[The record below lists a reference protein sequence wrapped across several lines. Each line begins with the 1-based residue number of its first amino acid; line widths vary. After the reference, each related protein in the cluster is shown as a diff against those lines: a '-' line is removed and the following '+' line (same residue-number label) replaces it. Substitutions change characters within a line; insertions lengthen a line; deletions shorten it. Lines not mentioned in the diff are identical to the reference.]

1 MGRSAQEG
9 RHTAGGDVVSPAVSD
24 RVWTVPNL
32 LSMLRL
38 LGVPLFLWLVLVPQA
53 DWWALL
59 VLALAGLSDWLDGK
73 IARAWN
79 QTSRLGTVLD
89 PLADRLYIFAALLG
103 LVIRGIV
110 PWWLMGI
117 LVLRDVL
124 ILGALPLLR
133 HFGYGPLPVNFAGKA
148 ATLCLLYSFPL
159 LFLAGYATI
168 AADVARIIGWA
179 FALWGTA
186 LYWWAGLL
194 YAVQGL
200 RLMAQTRRDESADR
214 TGGPRAVGDSDP
226 VRGHAQDRPGPA
238 APATADG
245 GPGAAAEGADRPIR
259 PDQGRTGP

>member
-1 MGRSAQEG
+1 M
-9 RHTAGGDVVSPAVSD
+9 AGPEVSD
-24 RVWTVPNL
+24 RIWTVPNL

-38 LGVPLFLWLVLVPQA
+38 LGVPLFLWLILGPQA

-59 VLALAGLSDWLDGK
+59 VLALAGISDWLDGK

-103 LVIRGIV
+103 LVVRDIV
-110 PWWLMGI
+110 PWWLMAI

-159 LFLAGYATI
+159 LFIAVYASI
-168 AADVARIIGWA
+168 VADVARIIGWA

-200 RLMAQTRRDESADR
+200 RLMAQTRRDE
-214 TGGPRAVGDSDP
+214 
-226 VRGHAQDRPGPA
+226 
-238 APATADG
+238 
-245 GPGAAAEGADRPIR
+245 GADRPGIRGGADDSDPAPGTSADR
-259 PDQGRTGP
+259 PDPTAPETADGDPGAAPRGPDRPGRAGQGHTGP

>member
-1 MGRSAQEG
+1 M
-9 RHTAGGDVVSPAVSD
+9 AGPAVSD
-24 RVWTVPNL
+24 RIWTVPNL

-38 LGVPLFLWLVLVPQA
+38 VGVPLFLWLVLVAQA

-79 QTSRLGTVLD
+79 QASRLGAVLD
-89 PLADRLYIFAALLG
+89 PLADRLYIFVALLG

-110 PWWLMGI
+110 PWWLMAI

-124 ILGALPLLR
+124 ILGALPILR

-148 ATLCLLYSFPL
+148 ATLCLLYAFPL
-159 LFLAGYATI
+159 LFIAGYDLI
-168 AADVARIIGWA
+168 VADVARIIGWA

-200 RLMAQTRRDESADR
+200 RLIAQTRRDVSADR
-214 TGGPRAVGDSDP
+214 FGGPRAVEDSDP
-226 VRGHAQDRPGPA
+226 VRGHTSAN
-238 APATADG
+238 ADG
-245 GPGAAAEGADRPIR
+245 DHGTVSEG

>member
-1 MGRSAQEG
+1 M
-9 RHTAGGDVVSPAVSD
+9 AGPVVSD

-38 LGVPLFLWLVLVPQA
+38 LGVPLFLWLVLGPQE

-59 VLALAGLSDWLDGK
+59 VLAFAGLSDWLDGK
-73 IARAWN
+73 IAREWN
-79 QTSRLGTVLD
+79 QATKLGQILD
-89 PLADRLYIFAALLG
+89 PAADRLYIFAALLG

-110 PWWLMGI
+110 PWWLMAI

-159 LFLAGYATI
+159 LFVAEYASFV
-168 AADVARIIGWA
+168 ADMAKIIGWA

-200 RLMAQTRRDESADR
+200 RLIDQTRRAERADPVGMS
-214 TGGPRAVGDSDP
+214 TGDRDSDD
-226 VRGHAQDRPGPA
+226 GHGPF
-238 APATADG
+238 
-245 GPGAAAEGADRPIR
+245 ADRPDPSTKATVEGEPGVASQG
-259 PDQGRTGP
+259 PDGPGEDQTGAGP

>member
-1 MGRSAQEG
+1 M
-9 RHTAGGDVVSPAVSD
+9 VSPTVSD

-38 LGVPLFLWLVLVPQA
+38 LGVPLFLWLILVPHA
-53 DWWALL
+53 DWWALF
-59 VLALAGLSDWLDGK
+59 VLAAAGLSDWLDGK

-110 PWWLMGI
+110 PWWLMAI
-117 LVLRDVL
+117 LVLRDAL
-124 ILGALPLLR
+124 ILGALPILR

-148 ATLCLLYSFPL
+148 ATMCLLYSFPL
-159 LFLAGYATI
+159 LFIAGYASIVT
-168 AADVARIIGWA
+168 DVARIIGWA

-200 RLMAQTRRDESADR
+200 RLIAQTRRDERADHA
-214 TGGPRAVGDSDP
+214 GGPRAVGDSDP
-226 VRGHAQDRPGPA
+226 VRGHAADRPDPA
-238 APATADG
+238 TPATADG
-245 GPGAAAEGADRPIR
+245 DPGAVADDGSDRPSR

>member
-1 MGRSAQEG
+1 M
-9 RHTAGGDVVSPAVSD
+9 AGPAVGD
-24 RVWTVPNL
+24 RIWTVPNL

-53 DWWALL
+53 DWWALA
-59 VLALAGLSDWLDGK
+59 VLAFAGLSDWLDGK

-79 QTSRLGTVLD
+79 QTSRLGMLLD

-103 LVIRGIV
+103 LVVRDIV
-110 PWWLMGI
+110 PWWLMAI

-133 HFGYGPLPVNFAGKA
+133 YFGYGPLPVNFAGKA
-148 ATLCLLYSFPL
+148 ATLCLLYAFPL
-159 LFLAGYATI
+159 LFIAGYANI
-168 AADVARIIGWA
+168 AGDVARIMGWA

-200 RLMAQTRRDESADR
+200 RLMAQTRRDESADH
-214 TGGPRAVGDSDP
+214 TGGRRAAEDGDHGRGLDP
-226 VRGHAQDRPGPA
+226 GRPDPA
-238 APATADG
+238 AQATADG
-245 GPGAAAEGADRPIR
+245 EPGADADGLGLPGRE
-259 PDQGRTGP
+259 QGRSGT

>member
-1 MGRSAQEG
+1 MGRSEHDG
-9 RHTAGGDVVSPAVSD
+9 SFTAGGDVGDPAVSD
-24 RVWTVPNL
+24 RIWTVPNI

-38 LGVPLFLWLVLVPQA
+38 LGVPLFLWLVLVPRA
-53 DWWALL
+53 DVLALA

-79 QTSRLGTVLD
+79 QATKLGQILD

-103 LVIRGIV
+103 LVVRGIV
-110 PWWLMGI
+110 PWWLMAI

-124 ILGALPLLR
+124 IIGALPLLR

-148 ATLCLLYSFPL
+148 ATLCLLYAFPL
-159 LFLAGYATI
+159 LFLAGYPGAVG
-168 AADVARIIGWA
+168 DGARIMGWA

-200 RLMAQTRRDESADR
+200 RLIARTRREERTDRVDAPREVSDEGA
-214 TGGPRAVGDSDP
+214 P
-226 VRGHAQDRPGPA
+226 GHGRDGSRRPG
-238 APATADG
+238 
-245 GPGAAAEGADRPIR
+245 GAGDR
-259 PDQGRTGP
+259 

>member
-1 MGRSAQEG
+1 MGRSADEG
-9 RHTAGGDVVSPAVSD
+9 RLTAGGDVADPAVSD
-24 RVWTVPNL
+24 RIWTVPNL

-79 QTSRLGTVLD
+79 QASRLGVVLD

-103 LVIRGIV
+103 LVVRGIV
-110 PWWLMGI
+110 PWWLMAI
-117 LVLRDVL
+117 LVLRDAL
-124 ILGALPLLR
+124 ILGALPILR
-133 HFGYGPLPVNFAGKA
+133 HYGYGPLPVNFAGKA

-159 LFLAGYATI
+159 LFIAGYASVI
-168 AADVARIIGWA
+168 ADVARIIGWA

-200 RLMAQTRRDESADR
+200 RLIAQTRRAESADR
-214 TGGPRAVGDSDP
+214 ADGPRAVGDSDP
-226 VRGHAQDRPGPA
+226 VRGHARDRLDPA
-238 APATADG
+238 APGSAKG
-245 GPGAAAEGADRPIR
+245 GSGAVSEGSDHPSR
-259 PDQGRTGP
+259 PDQGRSGP

>member
-1 MGRSAQEG
+1 MVGP
-9 RHTAGGDVVSPAVSD
+9 VVSD
-24 RVWTVPNL
+24 RIWTVPNL

-79 QTSRLGTVLD
+79 QATKLGQILD

-103 LVIRGIV
+103 LVLRGII

-159 LFLAGYATI
+159 LFLAGYASI
-168 AADVARIIGWA
+168 VGDVARIIGWA

-200 RLMAQTRRDESADR
+200 RLIDQSRRDERDDL
-214 TGGPRAVGDSDP
+214 TGSPRGSRDSDP
-226 VRGHAQDRPGPA
+226 ARGDGVDRPDPS

-245 GPGAAAEGADRPIR
+245 APGAEPEGSDGPGL
-259 PDQGRTGP
+259 PDQGRTP

>member
-1 MGRSAQEG
+1 M
-9 RHTAGGDVVSPAVSD
+9 AGPAVGD
-24 RVWTVPNL
+24 RIWTVPNL

-53 DWWALL
+53 DWWALV
-59 VLALAGLSDWLDGK
+59 VLAFAGLSDWLDGK

-103 LVIRGIV
+103 LVVRDIV
-110 PWWLMGI
+110 PWWLMAI

-133 HFGYGPLPVNFAGKA
+133 YFGYGPLPVNFAGKA
-148 ATLCLLYSFPL
+148 ATLCLLYAFPL
-159 LFLAGYATI
+159 LFIAGYTNLVG
-168 AADVARIIGWA
+168 DVARIMGWA

-200 RLMAQTRRDESADR
+200 RLMAQTRRDERADHA
-214 TGGPRAVGDSDP
+214 GGHRAAGDGDP
-226 VRGHAQDRPGPA
+226 VRGLEPGRSDPA
-238 APATADG
+238 AQATADG
-245 GPGAAAEGADRPIR
+245 EPGAGADGPGLPGRE
-259 PDQGRTGP
+259 QGRTGS

>member
-1 MGRSAQEG
+1 MGRSADED
-9 RHTAGGDVVSPAVSD
+9 RREAGGEVAGPVVSD
-24 RVWTVPNL
+24 RIWTVPNL

-38 LGVPLFLWLVLVPQA
+38 LGVPLFLWLVLGPQA

-59 VLALAGLSDWLDGK
+59 VLALAGISDWLDGK

-79 QTSRLGTVLD
+79 QTSRLGAVLD

-103 LVIRGIV
+103 LVVRDIV

-159 LFLAGYATI
+159 LFIAGYESI
-168 AADVARIIGWA
+168 VADVARIIGWA

-186 LYWWAGLL
+186 LYWWAGML

-200 RLMAQTRRDESADR
+200 RLMAQTRRDDSADR
-214 TGGPRAVGDSDP
+214 PGIRGGAGDSDP
-226 VRGHAQDRPGPA
+226 AHGSSADRPDPA

-245 GPGAAAEGADRPIR
+245 DPGAVSRG
-259 PDQGRTGP
+259 PDGPGRTGQGHTGP

>member
-1 MGRSAQEG
+1 MARP
-9 RHTAGGDVVSPAVSD
+9 VVSD
-24 RVWTVPNL
+24 RIWTIPNL

-38 LGVPLFLWLVLVPQA
+38 VGVPVFLWLVLGPRA

-59 VLALAGLSDWLDGK
+59 VLAFAGLSDWLDGK

-103 LVIRGIV
+103 LVVRGII

-148 ATLCLLYSFPL
+148 ATLCLLYAFPL
-159 LFLAGYATI
+159 LFIAGHTSI
-168 AADVARIIGWA
+168 VSDVARIIGWA

-200 RLMAQTRRDESADR
+200 RLIAQTRRDERADHTGGR
-214 TGGPRAVGDSDP
+214 TGTEDSDP
-226 VRGHAQDRPGPA
+226 ARPQHGSTRSNRPG
-238 APATADG
+238 
-245 GPGAAAEGADRPIR
+245 DR
-259 PDQGRTGP
+259 

>member
-1 MGRSAQEG
+1 MVRSGADEDG
-9 RHTAGGDVVSPAVSD
+9 EAGGGTAPATVSD
-24 RVWTVPNL
+24 RIWTVPNV

-38 LGVPLFLWLVLVPQA
+38 LGVPLFLWLVLGPEA

-59 VLALAGLSDWLDGK
+59 VLAFAGASDWLDGK

-79 QTSRLGTVLD
+79 QASRLGTVLD

-103 LVIRGIV
+103 LVVRGII
-110 PWWLMGI
+110 PWWLMAI

-124 ILGALPLLR
+124 IIGALPLLR

-148 ATLCLLYSFPL
+148 ATLCLLYAFPL
-159 LFLAGYATI
+159 LFIAGHQSLVG
-168 AADVARIIGWA
+168 DVARIMGWA

-200 RLMAQTRRDESADR
+200 GLIARTRRA
-214 TGGPRAVGDSDP
+214 RA
-226 VRGHAQDRPGPA
+226 R
-238 APATADG
+238 
-245 GPGAAAEGADRPIR
+245 
-259 PDQGRTGP
+259 

>member
-1 MGRSAQEG
+1 M
-9 RHTAGGDVVSPAVSD
+9 AGPVVSD
-24 RVWTVPNL
+24 RIWTVPNL

-38 LGVPLFLWLVLVPQA
+38 LGVPLFLWLVLGPQA

-79 QTSRLGTVLD
+79 QTSKLGQFLD
-89 PLADRLYIFAALLG
+89 PAADRLYIFAALLG

-110 PWWLMGI
+110 PWWLMAI

-159 LFLAGYATI
+159 LFIAEYASI
-168 AADVARIIGWA
+168 VGDVARIIGWA

-194 YAVQGL
+194 YAAQGL
-200 RLMAQTRRDESADR
+200 HLMDQSRRAARADHVDVH
-214 TGGPRAVGDSDP
+214 RADPDSDG
-226 VRGHAQDRPGPA
+226 RHGTLTGRPDPTT
-238 APATADG
+238 PATVDG
-245 GPGAAAEGADRPIR
+245 NPGAAPDGPDVPGRE
-259 PDQGRTGP
+259 DQGGAGP

>member
-1 MGRSAQEG
+1 M
-9 RHTAGGDVVSPAVSD
+9 VSPTVSD

-38 LGVPLFLWLVLVPQA
+38 LGVPLFLWLILVVHA
-53 DWWALL
+53 DWWALF
-59 VLALAGLSDWLDGK
+59 VLAAAGLSDWLDGK

-103 LVIRGIV
+103 LVVRDIV
-110 PWWLMGI
+110 PWWLMAI
-117 LVLRDVL
+117 LVLRDVV
-124 ILGALPLLR
+124 ILGALPILR

-159 LFLAGYATI
+159 LFIAGYASIVT
-168 AADVARIIGWA
+168 DVARIIGWA

-200 RLMAQTRRDESADR
+200 RLIAQTRRDERADHA
-214 TGGPRAVGDSDP
+214 GGPRAVGDSDP
-226 VRGHAQDRPGPA
+226 VRGHATDRPDPA
-238 APATADG
+238 TPATADG
-245 GPGAAAEGADRPIR
+245 DPGAVNDGSDRPSR
-259 PDQGRTGP
+259 PDQGRAGP

>member
-200 RLMAQTRRDESADR
+200 RLIAQTRRDESADR
-214 TGGPRAVGDSDP
+214 TGGPRAAGDSDP
-226 VRGHAQDRPGPA
+226 VRGHAADRLDPA

-245 GPGAAAEGADRPIR
+245 DPGAVSEGPDRSSR

>member
-1 MGRSAQEG
+1 M
-9 RHTAGGDVVSPAVSD
+9 AGPEVSD
-24 RVWTVPNL
+24 RIWTVPNL

-38 LGVPLFLWLVLVPQA
+38 LGVPLFLWLILVPQA

-59 VLALAGLSDWLDGK
+59 VLALAGISDWLDGK

-103 LVIRGIV
+103 LVVRDIV
-110 PWWLMGI
+110 PWWLMAI

-159 LFLAGYATI
+159 LFIAVYASI
-168 AADVARIIGWA
+168 VADVARIIGWA

-200 RLMAQTRRDESADR
+200 RLMAQTRRDE
-214 TGGPRAVGDSDP
+214 
-226 VRGHAQDRPGPA
+226 
-238 APATADG
+238 
-245 GPGAAAEGADRPIR
+245 GADRPGIRGGADDSDPAPGASADR
-259 PDQGRTGP
+259 PDPTAPETVDGDPGAAPRGPDRPGRAGQGHTGP

>member
-1 MGRSAQEG
+1 M
-9 RHTAGGDVVSPAVSD
+9 VSPAVSD

-200 RLMAQTRRDESADR
+200 RLMAQTRRDEGADR

-226 VRGHAQDRPGPA
+226 VRGHTQDRLGPA

-245 GPGAAAEGADRPIR
+245 DPGAAAEGADRPSR
-259 PDQGRTGP
+259 PDQGRIGP

>member
-214 TGGPRAVGDSDP
+214 TGGPRAVDDSDP
-226 VRGHAQDRPGPA
+226 VRGHAQDRLGPA

-245 GPGAAAEGADRPIR
+245 DPGAAAEGADRPSR

>member
-1 MGRSAQEG
+1 MA
-9 RHTAGGDVVSPAVSD
+9 SPVVSD
-24 RVWTVPNL
+24 RIWTVPNL

-38 LGVPLFLWLVLVPQA
+38 LGVPLFLWLILVPQA

-59 VLALAGLSDWLDGK
+59 LLVFAGLSDWLDGK

-79 QTSRLGTVLD
+79 QMSKLGQILD

-103 LVIRGIV
+103 LVVRGIV
-110 PWWLMGI
+110 PWWLMAI

-124 ILGALPLLR
+124 IIGALPLLR
-133 HFGYGPLPVNFAGKA
+133 HFGYGPLPANFAGKA

-159 LFLAGYATI
+159 LFIGGYASI
-168 AADVARIIGWA
+168 IGDVARIIGWA

-200 RLMAQTRRDESADR
+200 RLIDQTRRDEGADRAGTRTGVPGSDPTRGHSADR
-214 TGGPRAVGDSDP
+214 PDP
-226 VRGHAQDRPGPA
+226 I

-245 GPGAAAEGADRPIR
+245 NPGAAPEGPEGPGL

>member
-1 MGRSAQEG
+1 MGRSDHDG
-9 RHTAGGDVVSPAVSD
+9 RHTAGGDVGSPVVSD
-24 RVWTVPNL
+24 RIWTVPNL

-38 LGVPLFLWLVLVPQA
+38 LGVPLFLWLVLVPRA
-53 DWWALL
+53 DVLALV

-79 QTSRLGTVLD
+79 QASKLGQILD

-103 LVIRGIV
+103 LVVRGIV
-110 PWWLMGI
+110 PWWLMAI

-124 ILGALPLLR
+124 IIGALPLLR

-148 ATLCLLYSFPL
+148 ATMCLLYAFPL
-159 LFLAGYATI
+159 LFLAGYPGAVG
-168 AADVARIIGWA
+168 DVARIMGWA

-200 RLMAQTRRDESADR
+200 RLIGRTRRDERADR
-214 TGGPRAVGDSDP
+214 AGTRHEAPGGDTPGHGAGSTRSGDA
-226 VRGHAQDRPGPA
+226 GDR
-238 APATADG
+238 
-245 GPGAAAEGADRPIR
+245 
-259 PDQGRTGP
+259 

>member
-1 MGRSAQEG
+1 M
-9 RHTAGGDVVSPAVSD
+9 VSPAVSD

-200 RLMAQTRRDESADR
+200 RLMAQTRRDEGADR
-214 TGGPRAVGDSDP
+214 TGGPGAVGDSDP
-226 VRGHAQDRPGPA
+226 VRGHARDRLGPA

-245 GPGAAAEGADRPIR
+245 DPGAAADDADRPGR

>member
-1 MGRSAQEG
+1 MA
-9 RHTAGGDVVSPAVSD
+9 SPAVSD
-24 RVWTVPNL
+24 RIWTVPNL

-38 LGVPLFLWLVLVPQA
+38 LGVPFFLWLVLVPQA

-59 VLALAGLSDWLDGK
+59 VLAFAGISDWLDGK

-79 QTSRLGTVLD
+79 QASRLGALLD

-103 LVIRGIV
+103 LVVRDIV
-110 PWWLMGI
+110 PWWLMAI

-133 HFGYGPLPVNFAGKA
+133 YFGYGPLPVNFAGKA
-148 ATLCLLYSFPL
+148 ATLCLLYAFPL
-159 LFLAGYATI
+159 LFIAGYANI
-168 AADVARIIGWA
+168 LGDVAKIMGWA

-200 RLMAQTRRDESADR
+200 RLIAQTRRDERADHTDGRDR
-214 TGGPRAVGDSDP
+214 TVGDGDP
-226 VRGHAQDRPGPA
+226 DRGLDQGRPD
-238 APATADG
+238 PATPGTDG
-245 GPGAAAEGADRPIR
+245 GDTDAVTDGLGLPGR
-259 PDQGRTGP
+259 DQGRTGP

>member
-1 MGRSAQEG
+1 MGRSAHDG
-9 RHTAGGDVVSPAVSD
+9 RLTVGGDVVSD

-79 QTSRLGTVLD
+79 QTSRLGIILD

-103 LVIRGIV
+103 LVVRGIV
-110 PWWLMGI
+110 PWWLMAI

-124 ILGALPLLR
+124 ILGALPILR

-159 LFLAGYATI
+159 LFIAGYASMV
-168 AADVARIIGWA
+168 ADVARIIGWA

-200 RLMAQTRRDESADR
+200 RLIAQTRRDERADHI
-214 TGGPRAVGDSDP
+214 GGPRAGEDSDS
-226 VRGHAQDRPGPA
+226 VRGHA
-238 APATADG
+238 
-245 GPGAAAEGADRPIR
+245 

>member
-1 MGRSAQEG
+1 M
-9 RHTAGGDVVSPAVSD
+9 VSPAVSD

-79 QTSRLGTVLD
+79 QASRLGTVLD

-214 TGGPRAVGDSDP
+214 TDGPRAVGDSDP

-245 GPGAAAEGADRPIR
+245 DPGAAAGGADRPSR